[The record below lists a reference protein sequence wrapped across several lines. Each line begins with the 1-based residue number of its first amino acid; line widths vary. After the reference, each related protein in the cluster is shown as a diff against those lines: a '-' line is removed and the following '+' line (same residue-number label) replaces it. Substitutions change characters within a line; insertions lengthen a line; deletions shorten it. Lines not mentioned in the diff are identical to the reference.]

1 MGDQFFNRSLYRL
14 KEIFTTPFLSLAYLL
29 LSYFLIGFKQDQLI
43 LVCLFNTMFY
53 LSDFTRRFI
62 LGFSIFVVYW
72 ILFDYMKA
80 FPNYQFNSVHIE
92 DLYDLEK
99 RVFGINFHGLIL
111 TPNEYWQA
119 YSNPYLDV
127 LSGLFYLMWV
137 PVPLAFAGY
146 LFWKNKK
153 DFIRFSLIFLWVNLI
168 GFVIYYFVPAAP
180 PWYVQLHGY
189 EFISNT
195 PGNTGGLARFDAY
208 FGISHNL
215 LLSQDLLPQFS

>member
-14 KEIFTTPFLSLAYLL
+14 KEIFTTSFLSLAYLL

-111 TPNEYWQA
+111 TSNEYWQA

-137 PVPLAFAGY
+137 PVPLAFC
-146 LFWKNKK
+146 
-153 DFIRFSLIFLWVNLI
+153 
-168 GFVIYYFVPAAP
+168 
-180 PWYVQLHGY
+180 
-189 EFISNT
+189 
-195 PGNTGGLARFDAY
+195 
-208 FGISHNL
+208 GISFL
-215 LLSQDLLPQFS
+215 EE